1 MLDASNIEPVPP
13 SELAKSAPCFAPLET
28 VSDELSASILSEIL
42 SSRDSPPV
50 NLLVALY
57 TRAKHQG
64 MLSCLSSVQF
74 TELLM
79 ICGTH
84 FLADEGRVPSVYHS
98 QRMLQDQGSGG
109 AENEAVHWKFMLDVL
124 GDKEN
129 LGYDLE
135 EVDRYWMMLALL
147 KTAAHGSTLSGER
160 TIIFHFNP
168 LTPCMVAVSTREVL
182 SLANFQYLK
191 IRHQPHSE
199 IHMPYFRTLLSL
211 NRKCSLTALKYLSDL
226 LKLHPGTASN
236 YSGLLWQASAQNG
249 HDLPLQLKAEILDM
263 VYTRATSPPSVTQ
276 LSPLRGNQLKTY
288 SVSQLGFILSSVLF
302 PGYSPE
308 FSPNF
313 LKQWA
318 VKQVM
323 EAFAPS
329 LPVDERWDNFLLLSV
344 SRLSRESSVASELS
358 LNSAWRTK
366 NTVWSTILM
375 LAILEQTFSVM
386 KLDVLLRTEVQGIL
400 RPLWRVWKE
409 IDISCTPIDITRSVV
424 AGFFRIAALSID
436 KPLTDGCFRY
446 CKEHSLWT
454 NRTGEE
460 SVMSAQTAYVIAAYV
475 MASASC
481 RGRDWSD
488 IFSSISSAFP
498 GTQWRDQVM
507 TELVILYASQDVKTG
522 ANLISF
528 SQANGISPS
537 ISAVRVLSLAL
548 VATQKWDLLVPFLW
562 EPRFPRE
569 HIEHLLV
576 SFLRVFQTQRRELAD
591 ASLVEVLGKR
601 MLKLYAH
608 LPPAPTS
615 RYPIRYFFTVMV
627 ATRYG
632 SMAVDIIEAIHHS
645 NPGFFT
651 MRVFARLARQLVAH
665 GEPRVAL
672 RLLRLAESGAAS
684 RSLDDMRRKLTMAL
698 HNSGAHNMARKASGH
713 ITRRTRREMLIRAVN
728 FHRIPTD
735 RFKKLR
741 IVPIASKVPEDG
753 PTIRHAVSLLV
764 NANRPYTARKLF
776 ARSFYKLDSKLCTVI
791 GNIILHSPSR
801 SLKERNGR
809 LVRQTL
815 RIKDFLMDHYGF
827 VPDRTTL
834 NIILKTLFK
843 WRTGIDSQKL
853 KRLFDQVIRQG
864 YPASEKWH
872 QWHGVPFGTPPS
884 SPELLSFPS
893 LTSHISFE
901 KHVRPMYKMFIK
913 AFYLRNDV
921 HAAKKVVG
929 ILKEEEVVALKDRE
943 KRNAARRMGII
954 KKRKKAVVK

>member
-1 MLDASNIEPVPP
+1 
-13 SELAKSAPCFAPLET
+13 
-28 VSDELSASILSEIL
+28 VSDELSASTLSEIL
-42 SSRDSPPV
+42 SSKDSPPI

-57 TRAKHQG
+57 TRAKRQD

-98 QRMLQDQGSGG
+98 QRVLQDQGSGG
-109 AENEAVHWKFMLDVL
+109 VENEAVHWKFMLDVL
-124 GDKEN
+124 GDKEI

-147 KTAAHGSTLSGER
+147 KTVAHGSALSRER
-160 TIIFHFNP
+160 NVISHSNP
-168 LTPCMVAVSTREVL
+168 LMPCIPAVSTREVL
-182 SLANFQYLK
+182 FLANFQYLK
-191 IRHQPHSE
+191 IRHHPHSE
-199 IHMPYFRTLLSL
+199 IHMPYFRTLLSM
-211 NRKCSLTALKYLSDL
+211 NRKCSLTALKYLIDL

-236 YSGLLWQASAQNG
+236 YSGLLWQASVQNG
-249 HDLPLQLKAEILDM
+249 HEIPLQLKAEILDM
-263 VYTRATSPPSVTQ
+263 VYTRATSDFTRS
-276 LSPLRGNQLKTY
+276 SPLRMSSDPKGNQLKTY

-308 FSPNF
+308 FSPKF

-318 VKQVM
+318 VKQAM

-329 LPVDERWDNFLLLSV
+329 LPVDARWDNFLLLSV
-344 SRLSRESSVASELS
+344 SRLSRESSVASGLS
-358 LNSAWRTK
+358 LNSAWRTQ

-375 LAILEQTFSVM
+375 LAILEQTFSIM
-386 KLDVLLRTEVQGIL
+386 KLDILLRTEVQGIS
-400 RPLWRVWKE
+400 RPLWRVWKK
-409 IDISCTPIDITRSVV
+409 IDISRTPIDITRLVV

-436 KPLTDGCFRY
+436 QPLIDGCFRY

-460 SVMSAQTAYVIAAYV
+460 SVITAQTAYVIAAYV
-475 MASASC
+475 IASASC

-507 TELVILYASQDVKTG
+507 TELVTLYASQDVKTG

-528 SQANGISPS
+528 SQANGIPPS
-537 ISAVRVLSLAL
+537 IGAVRVLSLAL
-548 VATQKWDLLVPFLW
+548 VAKQEWDLLVPFLW

-615 RYPIRYFFTVMV
+615 RYPIRYFFSIMV

-632 SMAVDIIEAIHHS
+632 SMAVNIIEAIHHK

-684 RSLDDMRRKLTMAL
+684 RSLDDMRRKLTMTL
-698 HNSGAHNMARKASGH
+698 HNSGAPNLARKASGR
-713 ITRRTRREMLIRAVN
+713 ITRRTCRDMLIRAVN

-741 IVPIASKVPEDG
+741 IVPIASTVPEDG

-764 NANRPYTARKLF
+764 NANRPHAARKLF
-776 ARSFYKLDSKLCTVI
+776 ARTFYKLDSKVCTVI
-791 GNIILHSPSR
+791 GNIILHGPSH
-801 SLKERNGR
+801 SLEERNGR

-815 RIKDFLMDHYGF
+815 RIKDFLMHHYGF
-827 VPDRTTL
+827 VPDRATL

-864 YPASEKWH
+864 YPASEKWRQGH
-872 QWHGVPFGTPPS
+872 DVPFGTPPS

-901 KHVRPMYKMFIK
+901 RHVRPMYKMFIK

-929 ILKEEEVVALKDRE
+929 ILKEEEVIALKERE

>member
-1 MLDASNIEPVPP
+1 M
-13 SELAKSAPCFAPLET
+13 
-28 VSDELSASILSEIL
+28 SDELSASALSEIL

-50 NLLVALY
+50 NLLIALY
-57 TRAKHQG
+57 TRAKLQD

-98 QRMLQDQGSGG
+98 QRMLQDQGNGG

-124 GDKEN
+124 GDKEI

-147 KTAAHGSTLSGER
+147 KTVTHGSPLSGEKN
-160 TIIFHFNP
+160 IISHFNP
-168 LTPCMVAVSTREVL
+168 LTLCIAVVSNHEVL

-199 IHMPYFRTLLSL
+199 IHMPYFRTLLSMD
-211 NRKCSLTALKYLSDL
+211 REWSLTALRYLSDL
-226 LKLHPGTASN
+226 LKLHPGTASS
-236 YSGLLWQASAQNG
+236 YSGLLWQASAQWG

-263 VYTRATSPPSVTQ
+263 VYTRATSPPSSVTR
-276 LSPLRGNQLKTY
+276 SSSLRMSSDPKGNQLKTY
-288 SVSQLGFILSSVLF
+288 SVSQLGLILSSVVF

-308 FSPNF
+308 FSPIF

-318 VKQVM
+318 VKQVI

-329 LPVDERWDNFLLLSV
+329 LPVDVRWDNFLLLSV
-344 SRLSRESSVASELS
+344 SRLSRESSVASDLS
-358 LNSAWRTK
+358 LNSAWRNK

-375 LAILEQTFSVM
+375 LAVLEQTFSVM
-386 KLDVLLRTEVQGIL
+386 KLDILLRNEIQGIS
-400 RPLWRVWKE
+400 RPLWRVWKKF
-409 IDISCTPIDITRSVV
+409 DISRTPIDITRSVV

-446 CKEHSLWT
+446 CKEHSLWKD
-454 NRTGEE
+454 RTGEE
-460 SVMSAQTAYVIAAYV
+460 SAMTAQTANVIAAYV
-475 MASASC
+475 IASASC
-481 RGRDWSD
+481 RGWDWSD
-488 IFSSISSAFP
+488 IFSSISSAFS
-498 GTQWRDQVM
+498 GAQWRDQVM
-507 TELVILYASQDVKTG
+507 TELVTLCASQDVKTG

-528 SQANGISPS
+528 SQANCIFPS
-537 ISAVRVLSLAL
+537 IGAVRALSLAL
-548 VATQKWDLLVPFLW
+548 VAAQEWDLLIPFLW
-562 EPRFPRE
+562 EPRFPRA

-591 ASLVEVLGKR
+591 ASLVEALGKR
-601 MLKLYAH
+601 TLQLYAQ

-615 RYPIRYFFTVMV
+615 RYPIRYFFSVMV
-627 ATRYG
+627 ATRHG
-632 SMAVDIIEAIHHS
+632 AMAVDIIEAIHHS

-651 MRVFARLARQLVAH
+651 MRVFTRLARQLVAH

-684 RSLDDMRRKLTMAL
+684 RSLDNMRRKLTMAL
-698 HNSGAHNMARKASGH
+698 HNSGAHNLARKASGR
-713 ITRRTRREMLIRAVN
+713 ITRRTRRDVLIRAVN

-741 IVPIASKVPEDG
+741 IVPIASTVPEDG

-764 NANRPYTARKLF
+764 NANRPHAARKLF
-776 ARSFYKLDSKLCTVI
+776 AQSFYKLDTKVCTVI
-791 GNIILHSPSR
+791 GNIILHGPSR
-801 SLKERNGR
+801 SLEERNGR

-815 RIKDFLMDHYGF
+815 RIKDFLMHHYGF
-827 VPDRTTL
+827 VPDRATL
-834 NIILKTLFK
+834 NIILKALFK

-864 YPASEKWH
+864 YPASERWH
-872 QWHGVPFGTPPS
+872 QRNGVPFGTAPS

-901 KHVRPMYKMFIK
+901 KHVRPMYKMFVK

-929 ILKEEEVVALKDRE
+929 ILKEEEVIALKERE